1 MHRLRIQNL
10 WQEIVI
16 TVVWRIVFV
25 TVIMLLHLIA
35 IVKKCYLNEQT
46 AEKDNTMFSE
56 DLFNNFITIVTN
68 KEIAQYQRF

>member
-46 AEKDNTMFSE
+46 AEKDNTMLSE